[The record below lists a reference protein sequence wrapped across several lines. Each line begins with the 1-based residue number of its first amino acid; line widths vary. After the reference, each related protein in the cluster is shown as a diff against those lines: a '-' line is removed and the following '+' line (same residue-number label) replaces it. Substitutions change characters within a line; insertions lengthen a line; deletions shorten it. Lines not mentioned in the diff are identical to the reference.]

1 MMTMPKD
8 KFDERLNELLKSLG
22 KNIENRLNEIGMT
35 RKELAK
41 KTGVS
46 QNSVSGYIRG
56 TQLPKFDTLCNISIA
71 LETSVSELTGGDVQ
85 NLQTKEII
93 EKAKKQAVKEYQ
105 IEDATQIFQGIGFE
119 SHRLENGEWQLFR
132 QKTIDDFLT
141 ILTDGVKVK
150 YLSLPNDDTLITLS
164 QTVKS
169 SAIQALNA
177 NSAMKELSEK
187 LDKQFSIT
195 E

>member
-1 MMTMPKD
+1 MPKD